1 MEALADGEQTAF
13 NMINALCGVLYLSGR
28 IDKADAFNKQ
38 LIKDGTEV
46 YKAYR
51 SHNHTSYPVWP
62 CGRLNL
68 CDKTHSALGFLS
80 ADGKKMTLAVWKFE
94 DSAKVIKID
103 LSKYFGGKAA
113 NVKYVYP
120 TAIDTKFTYFA
131 NTSILAIE
139 MPKDYTARYFE
150 ITL

>member
-1 MEALADGEQTAF
+1 
-13 NMINALCGVLYLSGR
+13 
-28 IDKADAFNKQ
+28 
-38 LIKDGTEV
+38 
-46 YKAYR
+46 
-51 SHNHTSYPVWP
+51 
-62 CGRLNL
+62 
-68 CDKTHSALGFLS
+68 
-80 ADGKKMTLAVWKFE
+80 MTLAVWKFE

-113 NVKYVYP
+113 NVNYVYP